1 MSIIVDPH
9 LDSNAVFPC
18 GKEEIPVD
26 LPHILYYF
34 RKEGMHMEKNGQE
47 LTIHCFFTKEG
58 ENPQEL
64 IFRSLR
70 IFTERNLQ
78 NYAFLHDK
86 CKMVQYI
93 Q

>member
-1 MSIIVDPH
+1 
-9 LDSNAVFPC
+9 
-18 GKEEIPVD
+18 
-26 LPHILYYF
+26 
-34 RKEGMHMEKNGQE
+34 MEKNGQE